1 MRRFALALFLLAC
14 TTPRG
19 ETTSTTRGAIQGGAL
34 DSGDKFAVA
43 IVDASNGMC
52 SGTLIAPNLVLTA
65 RHCIAADDGGSFIDC
80 AKDRFESPRA
90 PATFRVTS
98 ATTADFDTAEYA
110 VTKILV
116 PSDSL
121 FCGNDIA
128 LLVLDQN
135 ATGIVADPMLDL
147 PDLDAVTAIGFGTTA
162 PGAND
167 DGKRRKLADVAVACV
182 PGIPARD
189 CDLSSY
195 EMAKT
200 ELAGGAGL
208 CEGDS
213 GSGAY
218 VPASIASGK
227 PVVVGVLSRGTDDG
241 ETCLDSIY
249 TRTDAFKK
257 LLVDGATQ
265 AQAAGGYALP
275 NWAKPAGATPDPVED
290 PPADPSDP
298 SAKDDPSATAGT
310 TTPATTTTTES
321 GCSAASG
328 NSRGNGGNFWPLAVI
343 AAAFIKRRRRSHS
356 PV

>member
-34 DSGDKFAVA
+34 DSGDHFAVA
-43 IVDASNGMC
+43 IVDSANGMC

-65 RHCIAADDGGSFIDC
+65 RHCIANDDGGSFIDC

-110 VTKILV
+110 VAKILV
-116 PSDSL
+116 PTDSL

-135 ATGIVADPMLDL
+135 ATGVVAEPMLDL

-167 DGKRRKLADVAVACV
+167 DGKRRKLADVEVSCV

-189 CDLSSY
+189 CDLSTY
-195 EMAKT
+195 DMAKS

-227 PVVVGVLSRGTDDG
+227 PVVIGVLSRGTDDG
-241 ETCLDSIY
+241 NTCLDSIY

-257 LLVDGATQ
+257 LLVDGATE
-265 AQAAGGYALP
+265 AAAAGGYALP
-275 NWAKPAGATPDPVED
+275 SWAKPAGATPDPVED
-290 PPADPSDP
+290 PASDPADPG
-298 SAKDDPSATAGT
+298 AKDDPST
-310 TTPATTTTTES
+310 TSAAPAPVTTTTTEG
-321 GCSAASG
+321 GCTATPR
-328 NSRGNGGNFWPLAVI
+328 NSRENAGDFWPLAAL